1 MVKKMEEILAE
12 TGELFT
18 TASGVSMLPCI
29 RPKRDRLHLAKPEHD
44 IKKYDVLLYKR
55 KNGTYILHRVLEV
68 KSDSYVL
75 CGDNQWV
82 LEHGIT
88 DEQVL
93 GVLRG
98 FYRGKKYIDCQKNRL
113 YHFYVKLWCFSLEIR
128 KLFLRG
134 MNLMRRIGGKLRK
147 SKQNQSRNRKNR
159 LDISR

>member
-29 RPKRDRLHLAKPEHD
+29 RPKRDMLHLAKPEHD

-88 DEQVL
+88 GLTEENLQEM
-93 GVLRG
+93 LRFANG
-98 FYRGKKYIDCQKNRL
+98 ASSLITTKKGALR
-113 YHFYVKLWCFSLEIR
+113 VMPSVEEI
-128 KLFLRG
+128 
-134 MNLMRRIGGKLRK
+134 
-147 SKQNQSRNRKNR
+147 NQLIKK
-159 LDISR
+159 

>member
-1 MVKKMEEILAE
+1 MVKKMEDILSE

-29 RPKRDRLHLAKPEHD
+29 RPKRDMLHLVKPRKG
-44 IKKYDVLLYKR
+44 IRQFDVILYKR
-55 KNGTYILHRVLEV
+55 KDGSYILHRVMKVQEG
-68 KSDSYVL
+68 SYVL

-98 FYRGKKYIDCQKNRL
+98 FYRGKKYVDCQENYL
-113 YHFYVKLWCFSLEIR
+113 YHLYVKLWCFSLGIR
-128 KLFLRG
+128 RWILRG
-134 MNLMRRIGGKLRK
+134 INLMRRIGGKLRK
-147 SKQNQSRNRKNR
+147 SQ
-159 LDISR
+159 

>member
-29 RPKRDRLHLAKPEHD
+29 RPKRDMLHLAKPRHH

-55 KNGTYILHRVLEV
+55 KNGTYILHRVMEV

-98 FYRGKKYIDCQKNRL
+98 FYRGKKYIDCQKNHL
-113 YHFYVKLWCFSLEIR
+113 YHFYVKLWCFSLGIR
-128 KLFLRG
+128 RWFLRG

-147 SKQNQSRNRKNR
+147 SKQKQEKWT
-159 LDISR
+159 

>member
-29 RPKRDRLHLAKPEHD
+29 RPKRDMLHLAKPRHD

-55 KNGTYILHRVLEV
+55 KNGTYILHRVMEV

-98 FYRGKKYIDCQKNRL
+98 FYRGKKYIDCQKNHL
-113 YHFYVKLWCFSLEIR
+113 YHFYVKLWCFSLVIR
-128 KLFLRG
+128 KWFLRG

-147 SKQNQSRNRKNR
+147 SKQKQEK
-159 LDISR
+159 

>member
-29 RPKRDRLHLAKPEHD
+29 RPKRDMLHLAKPRHH

-55 KNGTYILHRVLEV
+55 KNGTYILHRVMEV
-68 KSDSYVL
+68 KSDRYVL

-93 GVLRG
+93 GVLIG
-98 FYRGKKYIDCQKNRL
+98 FYRGKKYIDCQKNHL
-113 YHFYVKLWCFSLEIR
+113 YHFYVKLWCFSLGIR
-128 KLFLRG
+128 RWFLRG

-147 SKQNQSRNRKNR
+147 SKQKQEK
-159 LDISR
+159 

>member
-1 MVKKMEEILAE
+1 MVKKMEKILAE

-29 RPKRDRLHLAKPEHD
+29 RPKRDMLHLAKSRHD

-55 KNGTYILHRVLEV
+55 KNGTYILHRVMEV

-98 FYRGKKYIDCQKNRL
+98 FYRGKKYIDCQKNHL
-113 YHFYVKLWCFSLEIR
+113 YHFYVKLWCFSLGIR
-128 KLFLRG
+128 RWFLRG

-147 SKQNQSRNRKNR
+147 SKQKQEKWT
-159 LDISR
+159 

>member
-29 RPKRDRLHLAKPEHD
+29 RPKRDMLHLAKPRHH

-55 KNGTYILHRVLEV
+55 KNGTYILHRVMEV

-75 CGDNQWV
+75 CRDNQWV

-93 GVLRG
+93 GVLIG
-98 FYRGKKYIDCQKNRL
+98 FYRGKKYIDCQKNHL
-113 YHFYVKLWCFSLEIR
+113 YHFYVKLWCFSLGIR
-128 KLFLRG
+128 RWFLRG

-147 SKQNQSRNRKNR
+147 SKQKQEK
-159 LDISR
+159 

>member
-29 RPKRDRLHLAKPEHD
+29 RPKRDMLHLVKPGQG
-44 IKKYDVLLYKR
+44 IQNYDVILYKR
-55 KNGTYILHRVLEV
+55 TNETYILHRVMEV
-68 KSDSYVL
+68 RPDSYVL

-88 DEQVL
+88 DEKVL

-98 FYRGKKYIDCQKNRL
+98 FYRGKKYVDCQKNRR
-113 YHFYVKLWCFSLEIR
+113 YHFYVKLWCFSLAIR
-128 KLFLRG
+128 RWILRG
-134 MNLMRRIGGKLRK
+134 MNLMRRIGWKLRK
-147 SKQNQSRNRKNR
+147 SQ
-159 LDISR
+159 

>member
-29 RPKRDRLHLAKPEHD
+29 RPKRDMLHLAKPRHH

-55 KNGTYILHRVLEV
+55 KNGTYILHRVMEV

-93 GVLRG
+93 GVLIG
-98 FYRGKKYIDCQKNRL
+98 FYRGKKNIDCQKNHL
-113 YHFYVKLWCFSLEIR
+113 YHFYVKLWCFSLGIR
-128 KLFLRG
+128 RWFLRG

-147 SKQNQSRNRKNR
+147 SKQKQEK
-159 LDISR
+159 

>member
-1 MVKKMEEILAE
+1 MEEILAE

-29 RPKRDRLHLAKPEHD
+29 RPKRDMLHLAKPEHD

-98 FYRGKKYIDCQKNRL
+98 FYRGKKIYRL
-113 YHFYVKLWCFSLEIR
+113 PKEPSVS
-128 KLFLRG
+128 FLCET
-134 MNLMRRIGGKLRK
+134 MVFFA
-147 SKQNQSRNRKNR
+147 
-159 LDISR
+159 

>member
-1 MVKKMEEILAE
+1 MIKKMEQILVE

-18 TASGVSMLPCI
+18 TASGISMLPCI
-29 RPKRDRLHLAKPEHD
+29 RPKRDMIHLVTPNKSVKKHD
-44 IKKYDVLLYKR
+44 VILYKR
-55 KNGTYILHRVLEV
+55 KNGNYILHRVM
-68 KSDSYVL
+68 KTKPDGYVL

-134 MNLMRRIGGKLRK
+134 MNLMRRIGGKSRK
-147 SKQNQSRNRKNR
+147 SKQETGKID
-159 LDISR
+159 LT

>member
-29 RPKRDRLHLAKPEHD
+29 RPKRDMLHLAKPRHH

-55 KNGTYILHRVLEV
+55 KNGTYILHRVMEV

-93 GVLRG
+93 GVLIG
-98 FYRGKKYIDCQKNRL
+98 FYRGKKYIDCQKNHL
-113 YHFYVKLWCFSLEIR
+113 YHFYVKLWCFSLGIR
-128 KLFLRG
+128 RWFLRG
-134 MNLMRRIGGKLRK
+134 MKLMRRIGGKLRK
-147 SKQNQSRNRKNR
+147 SKQKQEK
-159 LDISR
+159 

>member
-29 RPKRDRLHLAKPEHD
+29 RPKRDMLPLAKPEHD

-55 KNGTYILHRVLEV
+55 KNGTYILHRVMEV

-98 FYRGKKYIDCQKNRL
+98 FYRGKKYIDCQKNHL
-113 YHFYVKLWCFSLEIR
+113 YHFYVKLWCFSLGIR
-128 KLFLRG
+128 RWFLRG

-147 SKQNQSRNRKNR
+147 SKQKQEKWT
-159 LDISR
+159 

>member
-29 RPKRDRLHLAKPEHD
+29 RPKWDMLHLAKPRHD

-55 KNGTYILHRVLEV
+55 KNGTYILHRVMEV

-93 GVLRG
+93 GVLIG
-98 FYRGKKYIDCQKNRL
+98 FYRGKKYIDCQKNYL
-113 YHFYVKLWCFSLEIR
+113 YHFYVKLWCFSLGIR
-128 KLFLRG
+128 KQILRG
-134 MNLMRRIGGKLRK
+134 INLIRRIGGKLRK
-147 SKQNQSRNRKNR
+147 SKQKQEK
-159 LDISR
+159 

>member
-29 RPKRDRLHLAKPEHD
+29 RPKLDMLHLAKPEHD

-55 KNGTYILHRVLEV
+55 KNGTYILHRVMEV

-98 FYRGKKYIDCQKNRL
+98 FYRGKKYIDCQKNHL
-113 YHFYVKLWCFSLEIR
+113 YHFYVKLWCFSLGIR
-128 KLFLRG
+128 RWFLRG

-147 SKQNQSRNRKNR
+147 SKQKQEKWT
-159 LDISR
+159 